1 MEASDQIRGVI
12 YPEHMNELGSVSD
25 PKKLYPVGKRVHVRI
40 LRISREQ
47 HSLICTAK
55 RTLLREETPILT
67 DIEKAETDAEYVG
80 TVSEIMPGGVMI
92 HFFNGICGF
101 IPTNELQRRNLRAEE
116 IYKKGRIAHVRV
128 KGVDRMKNRVIIV
141 PVDGDDSI
149 EKLIVGMRL
158 RDDTQ
163 GSVGSGVVVKTEYS
177 VCVYEKEKEEKG
189 VILHME
195 NDLYA
200 FLPIPQISDH
210 PELNDRLYRLFT
222 EGIRVNEVGILNSIP
237 RASYSRNE

>member
-1 MEASDQIRGVI
+1 MIR
-12 YPEHMNELGSVSD
+12 
-25 PKKLYPVGKRVHVRI
+25 
-40 LRISREQ
+40 REV
-47 HSLICTAK
+47 L
-55 RTLLREETPILT
+55 
-67 DIEKAETDAEYVG
+67 
-80 TVSEIMPGGVMI
+80 
-92 HFFNGICGF
+92 
-101 IPTNELQRRNLRAEE
+101 
-116 IYKKGRIAHVRV
+116 
-128 KGVDRMKNRVIIV
+128 
-141 PVDGDDSI
+141 
-149 EKLIVGMRL
+149 
-158 RDDTQ
+158 
-163 GSVGSGVVVKTEYS
+163 VVVKTEYS